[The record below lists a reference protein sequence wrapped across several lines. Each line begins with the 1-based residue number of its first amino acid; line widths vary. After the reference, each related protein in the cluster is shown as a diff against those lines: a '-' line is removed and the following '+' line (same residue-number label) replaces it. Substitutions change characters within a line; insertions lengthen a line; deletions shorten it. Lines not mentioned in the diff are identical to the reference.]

1 MSRIVQKIAA
11 RLGLYQYCV
20 KIINNYKEKKEA
32 KAVKEHGVEVLQL
45 VQDVLAPH
53 GVRPFFYAGLLLGA
67 YREHNFIPYDYD
79 LDLGVFASERPDNI
93 VQIMQ
98 KNGFKWVRQFYF
110 KEDNRVTIDQFDYK
124 GVPVDFYYFYEV
136 DEYTMASF
144 VPKRHE
150 YKEWYEANETDGFPC
165 DIDSTDTFTVS
176 KKEFLGHFFYMPD
189 TAEQFL
195 KDLYGDDFM
204 QPIQGW
210 VPGTRKTRRDPYPVR
225 QYRNLD
231 VMKCE
236 R

>member
-1 MSRIVQKIAA
+1 MSRIIQKIAA

-98 KNGFKWVRQFYF
+98 QNGFKWVRQFFF
-110 KEDNRVTIDQFDYK
+110 KDDSRITIDQFDYK
-124 GVPVDFYYFYEV
+124 GVPVDFYYFYQV
-136 DEYTMASF
+136 DEKTMATF

-150 YKEWYEANETDGFPC
+150 YKEWSEANESDGFPC
-165 DIDSTDTFTVS
+165 DIDSTDIFTVS
-176 KKEFLGHFFYMPD
+176 KKEFLGHYFYMPD
-189 TAEQFL
+189 TVEQFL
-195 KDLYGDDFM
+195 KDLYGEDFM
-204 QPIQGW
+204 QPIKGW
-210 VPGTRKTRRDPYPVR
+210 APGTRKTRRDPYPVR

-231 VMKCE
+231 VVQK